1 MTMTCQVSKESL
13 STMGQPYV
21 ELTDRSILSAPF
33 TVTHIKVELRTSTRT
48 SLCVS
53 RAEYK
58 AIAYK
63 SFVNKKG

>member
-1 MTMTCQVSKESL
+1 MITTCLVSKESL

-48 SLCVS
+48 SLCAS